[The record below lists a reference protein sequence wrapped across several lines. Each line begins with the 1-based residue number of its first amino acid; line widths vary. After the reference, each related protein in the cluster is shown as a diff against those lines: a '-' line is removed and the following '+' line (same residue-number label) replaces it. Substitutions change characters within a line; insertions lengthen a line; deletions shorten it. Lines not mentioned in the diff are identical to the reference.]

1 LQEDGLLHTTCGTP
15 NYVAPEVIDD
25 KGYHGASA
33 DIWSCGVILFVLMA
47 GYLPFDEPN
56 LMTLYK
62 KIHRANFTCP
72 AWVSPSARKLILK
85 ILDPNPKTRITAA
98 QIYKNEWF
106 QKNYKPSK
114 LSEKKDVNLDDID
127 AVFNESTE
135 YMVTEQ
141 KETKPVIL
149 NAFELISHSHGLNL
163 SGLFETP
170 QDLVKRE
177 TRFTSKRP
185 AKEIISTIEEAAKPL
200 GFNVQKRDYK
210 MKLQGD
216 KHGRKGHLSVAT
228 EVSTCLYHSCVLFIS
243 VCF

>member
-1 LQEDGLLHTTCGTP
+1 
-15 NYVAPEVIDD
+15 VIND

-47 GYLPFDEPN
+47 GYLPFDEAN

-62 KIHRANFTCP
+62 KIHRAEFTCP
-72 AWVSPSARKLILK
+72 SWFSPGARKLILK

-98 QIYKNEWF
+98 KIYKNEWF
-106 QKNYKPSK
+106 KKGYTPSK
-114 LSEKKDVNLDDID
+114 LSEKEDVNLDDID
-127 AVFNESTE
+127 AVFNESKE
-135 YMVTEQ
+135 HMVTEQ

-149 NAFELISHSHGLNL
+149 NAFELISLSPGLNL

-170 QDLVKRE
+170 QDLEKRE

-200 GFNVQKRDYK
+200 GFNVQKHDYK
-210 MKLQGD
+210 MKLKGD

-228 EVSTCLYHSCVLFIS
+228 EVWSCLCHLCGISQLFPNCS
-243 VCF
+243 V